1 MKEDKDVPFCMI
13 VVKFKK
19 NGKAVPPITIHK
31 ITSDILGTLGTYL
44 LKMGVMK
51 SKYMKVWW
59 LKFPGML
66 QHVSW

>member
-51 SKYMKVWW
+51 SKYMKV
-59 LKFPGML
+59 
-66 QHVSW
+66 